1 VAAADGFIE
10 LVEESCET
18 LRAFPLSGSD
28 VTDVDVRGLKRFPVG
43 KYTIFYRVTRFGVR
57 VSRIL
62 HQKRDH
68 RDVFKKKRKSA

>member
-1 VAAADGFIE
+1 MGAVDGFIE
-10 LVEESCET
+10 LFEETCET
-18 LRAFPLSGSD
+18 LRVFPLSGSD

-57 VSRIL
+57 VSRVL

-68 RDVFKKKRKSA
+68 RKVFKRKSA